1 MKQIVIK
8 ENIKFANN
16 YLSNLHE
23 EGVIEP
29 NRKIKYQQIVKVN
42 YLIQKYNLEP
52 NHKIINEYYND
63 EGNLVK
69 RVEHT
74 VEEYIHK

>member
-1 MKQIVIK
+1 MNQIVIK

-23 EGVIEP
+23 EGVNDP
-29 NRKIKYQQIVKVN
+29 NRYIKYQQIVKIN
-42 YLIQKYNLEP
+42 YLIQKYNLQP
-52 NHKIINEYYND
+52 NHKIINEYYSD

-74 VEEYIHK
+74 VEEYIHI